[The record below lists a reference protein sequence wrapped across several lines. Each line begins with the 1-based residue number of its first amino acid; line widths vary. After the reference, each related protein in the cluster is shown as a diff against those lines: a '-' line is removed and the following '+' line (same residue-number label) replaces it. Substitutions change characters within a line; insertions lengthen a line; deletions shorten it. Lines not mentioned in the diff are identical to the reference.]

1 MYTDKEQRDNRRNWR
16 QVFNLNK
23 RSQMLG
29 AEKEIKSSEV
39 LDRLKVERSRS
50 HVHFLI
56 GLGISILLV
65 QGAFGWKGLTV
76 PQIDLPTPETLTIE
90 VVELAPVLKEKTE
103 KLTSESQPAAK
114 EVILDLSQ
122 IQDPNNLLTTSKD
135 EPIVLGS
142 PDHQRGDEGDEPDPF
157 ETSNP
162 IATRA
167 DVNPEFPGGMPE
179 FDKFLKDNIRY
190 PQRALDSGVNGEVV
204 VSFVVDTAGNLS
216 DLVIKSGLPYGM
228 DQEVLR
234 VMAQSPRWIPGSIKG
249 HPVAVRYQ
257 KSVRFVIKP

>member
-1 MYTDKEQRDNRRNWR
+1 
-16 QVFNLNK
+16 
-23 RSQMLG
+23 MLG

-76 PQIDLPTPETLTIE
+76 PQIDLPTPETFTIE

-135 EPIVLGS
+135 
-142 PDHQRGDEGDEPDPF
+142 
-157 ETSNP
+157 
-162 IATRA
+162 
-167 DVNPEFPGGMPE
+167 
-179 FDKFLKDNIRY
+179 
-190 PQRALDSGVNGEVV
+190 
-204 VSFVVDTAGNLS
+204 
-216 DLVIKSGLPYGM
+216 
-228 DQEVLR
+228 
-234 VMAQSPRWIPGSIKG
+234 
-249 HPVAVRYQ
+249 
-257 KSVRFVIKP
+257 

>member
-76 PQIDLPTPETLTIE
+76 PQIDLPTPDTLTI
-90 VVELAPVLKEKTE
+90 
-103 KLTSESQPAAK
+103 
-114 EVILDLSQ
+114 
-122 IQDPNNLLTTSKD
+122 
-135 EPIVLGS
+135 
-142 PDHQRGDEGDEPDPF
+142 
-157 ETSNP
+157 
-162 IATRA
+162 
-167 DVNPEFPGGMPE
+167 
-179 FDKFLKDNIRY
+179 
-190 PQRALDSGVNGEVV
+190 
-204 VSFVVDTAGNLS
+204 
-216 DLVIKSGLPYGM
+216 
-228 DQEVLR
+228 
-234 VMAQSPRWIPGSIKG
+234 
-249 HPVAVRYQ
+249 
-257 KSVRFVIKP
+257 